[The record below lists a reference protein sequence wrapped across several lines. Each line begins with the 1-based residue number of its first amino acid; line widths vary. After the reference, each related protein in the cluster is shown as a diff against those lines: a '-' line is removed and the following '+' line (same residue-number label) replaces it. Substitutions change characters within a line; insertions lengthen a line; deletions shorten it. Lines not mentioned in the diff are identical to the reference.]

1 MRFLT
6 IISVLILSLASGQ
19 FSFEKYGNIV
29 TCEACNAATKGVQ
42 AFLRSDKVTKDI
54 KTFFIDGCKV
64 GSLIVGFS
72 LHCEQ
77 FVTNISDL
85 FLNAL
90 IHQLDRDRICDE
102 WLNFCSRPKIQ
113 EIDLKSEVQTLLA
126 DKPEQTKDND
136 YINKLYSKVS
146 G

>member
-1 MRFLT
+1 MRFLPIT
-6 IISVLILSLASGQ
+6 AVLILTLASGRL
-19 FSFEKYGNIV
+19 SFEKYGNFV

-42 AFLRSDKVTKDI
+42 AFLRSDKVTNDI
-54 KTFFIDGCKV
+54 KTFLIDGCKV
-64 GSLIVGFS
+64 GSLVVGFS

-102 WLNFCSRPKIQ
+102 WLHFCSRPNIQ
-113 EIDLKSEVQTLLA
+113 EIDLKTEVQMILA
-126 DKPEQTKDND
+126 DKPE
-136 YINKLYSKVS
+136 
-146 G
+146 